1 MTTTENNPIQQIADE
16 ATTLQQFYQR
26 YLALVCSSLNGV
38 GAVAWYYADQQFAPI
53 AQVKGI
59 EDQPIQMS
67 VSEDRHTDL
76 LRQAL
81 ASADPMVVRPNKD
94 DEAEPDCPTILLA
107 KIKRGGAVDLI
118 ELFIPA
124 GLAEET
130 NISRLRELAML
141 NREVENT
148 RSMQPASPSPALPPN
163 AGSLPS
169 TASHQNLSAAPARLN
184 LSASQLDQFSHV
196 LHQSLDPKET
206 ARKIANETRRVLDC
220 DRVTVMKVNGKRVKA
235 IAVSGQPTVNR
246 KSNTVSL
253 LERATRKIIA
263 IKQTFWFPSDDQ
275 LPPQIS
281 KHLNEYLAI
290 SATRSLIVYPIFDS
304 AEKDLTHPDQRDPRR
319 RVEKKLIGG
328 IVIEHCK
335 EQWSRDAVSGAIEMV
350 SRHSADAYRNSW
362 QHHNLFAYPLWY
374 WLGKSRVLT
383 TARNLPKTLA
393 AVAGLTL
400 LTLALIFVPADFR
413 MTCEGTLLPESRR
426 NVFANISGVVKEV
439 LVDHG
444 ESVEKDQPLVRLE
457 NIDLA
462 QQIQT
467 AKGKSAEVTAMIR
480 SARTALSDRRNQDR
494 SRDESIAALEAQLKS
509 VDRELKLLREKEKR
523 LTIVSPIHGSVVTYD
538 VRDILKDRPV
548 ERVESLME
556 VADLSGSW
564 QLELNLPDRKIGH
577 VIKAFKK
584 NDGEPLEV
592 EFILAARPGETL
604 KGKLVEIGKST
615 EMLPEKGQHLKLKV
629 AIEDQTLDI
638 KQLRSGVNAYIDC
651 GNCSLGYSW
660 FHPVLEFLQTKVL
673 FPFF

>member
-1 MTTTENNPIQQIADE
+1 MSATENNSIQQIADE
-16 ATTLQQFYQR
+16 AATLQQFYQR
-26 YLALVCSSLNGV
+26 YLALVCSSLNGI
-38 GAVAWYYADQQFAPI
+38 GGVAWDYSNNQFTPI
-53 AQVKGI
+53 AQIKGT
-59 EDQPIQMS
+59 EDQPIRMS
-67 VSEDRHTDL
+67 VSEQRHNDL
-76 LRQAL
+76 LQQAI
-81 ASADPMVVRPNKD
+81 SNTDPMVVRPGEDK
-94 DEAEPDCPTILLA
+94 EGEPDLPTILIA
-107 KIKRGGAVDLI
+107 KINRGPTIDLI
-118 ELFIPA
+118 ELFIPG

-141 NREVENT
+141 NREAENT
-148 RSMQPASPSPALPPN
+148 RSMRSASPSPALAQNTSSP
-163 AGSLPS
+163 SS
-169 TASHQNLSAAPARLN
+169 TANHQNLSAAPARLD
-184 LSASQLDQFSHV
+184 LSAKQLDQFSHV

-220 DRVTVMKVNGKRVKA
+220 DRVTVVKINGTRCKA

-246 KSNTVSL
+246 KSNTISL
-253 LERATRKIIA
+253 LEKATRKIIA

-281 KHLNEYLAI
+281 KRLNEYLAV
-290 SATRSLIVYPIFDS
+290 SATRSMVVYPIFDS
-304 AEKDLTHPDQRDPRR
+304 VDKDLTHPDQRDPRR

-328 IVIEHCK
+328 VVIEHCK

-350 SRHSADAYRNSW
+350 CRHSADAYRNSW
-362 QHHNLFAYPLWY
+362 QHHNLFAYPIWY
-374 WLGKSRVLT
+374 WLGKSRVLA

-393 AVAGLTL
+393 AIAGLTL
-400 LTLALIFVPADFR
+400 LTLAMIFVPSDFR

-426 NVFANISGVVKEV
+426 NVFANIAGVVKEV

-444 ESVEKDQPLVRLE
+444 EPVEKDQPLVRLE

-462 QQIQT
+462 QQIQS
-467 AKGKSAEVTAMIR
+467 AAGRSAELTAMIR
-480 SARTALSDRRNQDR
+480 SARTAMSDKRNQDQ
-494 SRDESIAALEAQLKS
+494 SREENIAALEAQLKS
-509 VDRELKLLREKEKR
+509 AGRELKLLREKEKR
-523 LTIVSPIHGSVVTYD
+523 LTIVSPIRGSVVTYD

-577 VIKAFKK
+577 VIQAFKK
-584 NDGEPLEV
+584 NDGEPLDV

-604 KGKLVEIGKST
+604 KGKLIEIGKST
-615 EMLPEKGQHLKLKV
+615 EMLPEKGQYLKLKV

-651 GNCSLGYSW
+651 GKCSLGYSW

>member
-1 MTTTENNPIQQIADE
+1 M
-16 ATTLQQFYQR
+16 
-26 YLALVCSSLNGV
+26 
-38 GAVAWYYADQQFAPI
+38 
-53 AQVKGI
+53 
-59 EDQPIQMS
+59 
-67 VSEDRHTDL
+67 
-76 LRQAL
+76 
-81 ASADPMVVRPNKD
+81 
-94 DEAEPDCPTILLA
+94 
-107 KIKRGGAVDLI
+107 KITG
-118 ELFIPA
+118 
-124 GLAEET
+124 
-130 NISRLRELAML
+130 
-141 NREVENT
+141 T
-148 RSMQPASPSPALPPN
+148 R
-163 AGSLPS
+163 
-169 TASHQNLSAAPARLN
+169 
-184 LSASQLDQFSHV
+184 
-196 LHQSLDPKET
+196 
-206 ARKIANETRRVLDC
+206 C
-220 DRVTVMKVNGKRVKA
+220 KA

-253 LERATRKIIA
+253 LEKATRKIIA

-275 LPPQIS
+275 QPPQIS

-290 SATRSLIVYPIFDS
+290 SATRSMIVYPIFDS
-304 AEKDLTHPDQRDPRR
+304 VDKDLTHPDQRDPRR

-350 SRHSADAYRNSW
+350 CRHSADAYRNSW
-362 QHHNLFAYPLWY
+362 QHHNLFAYPIWY

-383 TARNLPKTLA
+383 AARNLPKTIA

-400 LTLALIFVPADFR
+400 LALALIFVPADFR
-413 MTCEGTLLPESRR
+413 MTCDGTLLPETRR

-444 ESVEKDQPLVRLE
+444 DSVEKGQPLVRLE

-462 QQIQT
+462 QQIQS
-467 AKGKSAEVTAMIR
+467 AAGKSAELTAMIR
-480 SARTALSDRRNQDR
+480 SAKTAMSNKRNQEQ

-509 VDRELKLLREKEKR
+509 AGRELDLLREKKKR
-523 LTIVSPIHGSVVTYD
+523 LTIVSPVEGSVVTYD

-577 VIKAFKK
+577 VIQAFKK
-584 NDGEPLEV
+584 NDGEPLDV
-592 EFILAARPGETL
+592 EFILAAKPGETL
-604 KGKLVEIGKST
+604 KGKLVEIGKAT
-615 EMLPEKGQHLKLKV
+615 EMLPEQGQHLKLKV
-629 AIEDQTLDI
+629 AIEDQILDI

-651 GNCSLGYSW
+651 GECSLGYSW

>member
-1 MTTTENNPIQQIADE
+1 MSATENNSIQQIADE
-16 ATTLQQFYQR
+16 AATLQQFYQR
-26 YLALVCSSLNGV
+26 YLALVCSSLNGI
-38 GAVAWYYADQQFAPI
+38 GGVAWDYSNNQFTPI
-53 AQVKGI
+53 AQIKGT
-59 EDQPIQMS
+59 EDQPIRMS
-67 VSEDRHTDL
+67 VSEQRHNDL
-76 LRQAL
+76 LQQAI
-81 ASADPMVVRPNKD
+81 SNTDPMVVRPGEDK
-94 DEAEPDCPTILLA
+94 EGEPDLPTILIA
-107 KIKRGGAVDLI
+107 KINRGPTSSA
-118 ELFIPA
+118 A
-124 GLAEET
+124 
-130 NISRLRELAML
+130 N
-141 NREVENT
+141 
-148 RSMQPASPSPALPPN
+148 
-163 AGSLPS
+163 
-169 TASHQNLSAAPARLN
+169 HQNLSAAPARLD
-184 LSASQLDQFSHV
+184 LSAKQLDQFSHV

-220 DRVTVMKVNGKRVKA
+220 DRVTVMKINGTRCKA

-246 KSNTVSL
+246 KSNTISL
-253 LERATRKIIA
+253 LEKATRKIIA

-281 KHLNEYLAI
+281 KRLNEYLAV
-290 SATRSLIVYPIFDS
+290 SATRSMVVYPIFDS
-304 AEKDLTHPDQRDPRR
+304 VDKDLTHPDQRDPRR

-328 IVIEHCK
+328 VVIEHCK

-350 SRHSADAYRNSW
+350 CRHSADAYRNSW
-362 QHHNLFAYPLWY
+362 QHHNLFAYPIWY
-374 WLGKSRVLT
+374 WLGKSRVLA

-393 AVAGLTL
+393 AIAGLTL
-400 LTLALIFVPADFR
+400 LTLAMIFVPSDFR

-426 NVFANISGVVKEV
+426 NVFANIAGVVKEV

-444 ESVEKDQPLVRLE
+444 EPVEKDQPLVRLE

-462 QQIQT
+462 QQIQS
-467 AKGKSAEVTAMIR
+467 AAGRSAELTAMIR
-480 SARTALSDRRNQDR
+480 SARTAMSDKRNQDQ
-494 SRDESIAALEAQLKS
+494 SREENIAALEAQLKS
-509 VDRELKLLREKEKR
+509 AGRELKLLREKEKR
-523 LTIVSPIHGSVVTYD
+523 LTIVSPIRGSVVTYD

-577 VIKAFKK
+577 VIQAFKK
-584 NDGEPLEV
+584 NDGEPLDV

-604 KGKLVEIGKST
+604 KGKLIEIGKST
-615 EMLPEKGQHLKLKV
+615 EMLPEQGQYLKLKV

-651 GNCSLGYSW
+651 GKCSLGYSW

>member
-1 MTTTENNPIQQIADE
+1 MAATENNSIQQIAEE
-16 ATTLQQFYQR
+16 ATTLPQFYER
-26 YLALVCSSLNGV
+26 YLSLACSSLNGI
-38 GAVAWYYADQQFAPI
+38 GAVAWHCSDKQFAPI

-59 EDQPIQMS
+59 EDQPIRMN
-67 VSEDRHTDL
+67 VSEDRHTKL
-76 LRQAL
+76 LLQAMS
-81 ASADPMVVRPNKD
+81 SADPMVVRPDENGED
-94 DEAEPDCPTILLA
+94 DSDFPTILIA
-107 KIKRGGAVDLI
+107 RIRRGATIDLI
-118 ELFIPA
+118 ELFIHG

-130 NISRLRELAML
+130 NISRLRELTML
-141 NREVENT
+141 NREAENT
-148 RSMQPASPSPALPPN
+148 PSMRGASSSAHLPPN
-163 AGSLPS
+163 AGPP
-169 TASHQNLSAAPARLN
+169 ASSAAHQNLTAAPARLN

-206 ARKIANETRRVLDC
+206 ARKISNEIRRVLDC

-253 LERATRKIIA
+253 LEKATRKIIA

-290 SATRSLIVYPIFDS
+290 SATRSMIVYPIFDS
-304 AEKDLTHPDQRDPRR
+304 VEKDLTHPDQRDPRR

-413 MTCEGTLLPESRR
+413 MTCEGTLLPEARR
-426 NVFANISGVVKEV
+426 NVFANTSGVVKEV

-444 ESVEKDQPLVRLE
+444 EPVEKDQPLVRLE
-457 NIDLA
+457 NIDLS

-467 AKGKSAEVTAMIR
+467 AKGKSEELTAMIR
-480 SARTALSDRRNQDR
+480 SARTALSDRRNQDQ
-494 SRDESIAALEAQLKS
+494 SRDENITALEAQLKS
-509 VDRELKLLREKEKR
+509 VGRELKLLREKEKR
-523 LTIVSPIHGSVVTYD
+523 LTVVSPIQGSVVTYD

-548 ERVESLME
+548 ERVEALME

-577 VIKAFKK
+577 VIQAFEK

-592 EFILAARPGETL
+592 EFILAAKPGETL
-604 KGKLVEIGKST
+604 KGKLIEIGKST

-651 GNCSLGYSW
+651 GECSLGYSW

>member
-1 MTTTENNPIQQIADE
+1 M
-16 ATTLQQFYQR
+16 
-26 YLALVCSSLNGV
+26 
-38 GAVAWYYADQQFAPI
+38 
-53 AQVKGI
+53 
-59 EDQPIQMS
+59 
-67 VSEDRHTDL
+67 
-76 LRQAL
+76 
-81 ASADPMVVRPNKD
+81 
-94 DEAEPDCPTILLA
+94 
-107 KIKRGGAVDLI
+107 
-118 ELFIPA
+118 
-124 GLAEET
+124 
-130 NISRLRELAML
+130 
-141 NREVENT
+141 
-148 RSMQPASPSPALPPN
+148 
-163 AGSLPS
+163 
-169 TASHQNLSAAPARLN
+169 
-184 LSASQLDQFSHV
+184 
-196 LHQSLDPKET
+196 
-206 ARKIANETRRVLDC
+206 
-220 DRVTVMKVNGKRVKA
+220 
-235 IAVSGQPTVNR
+235 
-246 KSNTVSL
+246 
-253 LERATRKIIA
+253 
-263 IKQTFWFPSDDQ
+263 
-275 LPPQIS
+275 
-281 KHLNEYLAI
+281 
-290 SATRSLIVYPIFDS
+290 IVYPIFDS
-304 AEKDLTHPDQRDPRR
+304 VEKDLTHPDQRDPRR

-413 MTCEGTLLPESRR
+413 MTCEGTLLPEARR
-426 NVFANISGVVKEV
+426 NVFANTSGVVKEV

-444 ESVEKDQPLVRLE
+444 EPVEKDQPLVRLE
-457 NIDLA
+457 NIDLS

-467 AKGKSAEVTAMIR
+467 AKGKSEELTAMIR
-480 SARTALSDRRNQDR
+480 SARTALSDRRNQDQ
-494 SRDESIAALEAQLKS
+494 SRDENITALEAQLKS
-509 VDRELKLLREKEKR
+509 VGRELKLLREKEKR
-523 LTIVSPIHGSVVTYD
+523 LTVVSPIQGSVVTYD

-548 ERVESLME
+548 ERVEALME

-577 VIKAFKK
+577 VIQAFEK

-592 EFILAARPGETL
+592 EFILAAKPGETL
-604 KGKLVEIGKST
+604 KGKLIEIGKST

-651 GNCSLGYSW
+651 GECSLGYSW

>member
-1 MTTTENNPIQQIADE
+1 MAATENNSIQQIADE
-16 ATTLQQFYQR
+16 ATTLQQFYER
-26 YLALVCSSLNGV
+26 YLALACSSLNGI
-38 GAVAWYYADQQFAPI
+38 GAVAWDCSNQQLTPI
-53 AQVKGI
+53 AQVKGT
-59 EDQPIQMS
+59 EDEPIRMS
-67 VSEDRHTDL
+67 VSENRHTAL
-76 LRQAL
+76 LRQAV
-81 ASADPMVVRPNKD
+81 SSTDPMVVRP
-94 DEAEPDCPTILLA
+94 DENNEGESDHPTILIA
-107 KIKRGGAVDLI
+107 KIRRGGTIDLI
-118 ELFIPA
+118 ELFIPG
-124 GLAEET
+124 GLSEET
-130 NISRLRELAML
+130 NVSRLRELAML
-141 NREVENT
+141 NREAENT
-148 RSMQPASPSPALPPN
+148 RSMRSASPSPALAPN
-163 AGSLPS
+163 AGSPAQA
-169 TASHQNLSAAPARLN
+169 ASQQNLTAAPARLN
-184 LSASQLDQFSHV
+184 LSARQLDQFSHV
-196 LHQSLDPKET
+196 LHQSLDTKET

-220 DRVTVMKVNGKRVKA
+220 DRVTVIKITGTRCKA

-253 LERATRKIIA
+253 LEKATRKIIA

-275 LPPQIS
+275 QPPQIS

-290 SATRSLIVYPIFDS
+290 SATRSMIVYPIFDS
-304 AEKDLTHPDQRDPRR
+304 VDKDLTHPDQRDPRR

-350 SRHSADAYRNSW
+350 CRHSADAYRNSW
-362 QHHNLFAYPLWY
+362 QHHNLFAYPIWY

-393 AVAGLTL
+393 AIAGLTL
-400 LTLALIFVPADFR
+400 LALALIFVPADFR

-444 ESVEKDQPLVRLE
+444 ELVDANQPLVRLE
-457 NIDLA
+457 NIDMA

-467 AKGKSAEVTAMIR
+467 AVGKSAELTAIIR
-480 SARTALSDRRNQDR
+480 SARTALSDRRNQDQQ
-494 SRDESIAALEAQLKS
+494 RDENIAALEAQLKS
-509 VDRELKLLREKEKR
+509 VGRELNLLREKEKR
-523 LTIVSPIHGSVVTYD
+523 LTIVSPIQGSVVTYD

-577 VIKAFKK
+577 VIQAFKK
-584 NDGEPLEV
+584 NDGEPLDV
-592 EFILAARPGETL
+592 EFILAAKPGETL
-604 KGKLVEIGKST
+604 KGKLVEIGKAT
-615 EMLPEKGQHLKLKV
+615 EMLPEQGQHLKLKV
-629 AIEDQTLDI
+629 AIEDQILDI

-651 GNCSLGYSW
+651 GECSLGYSW